1 MKNVKILF
9 FLIVLFSAVSSVFS
23 QVSSSVP
30 EVLSIEK
37 DGKSNTDV
45 NETIA
50 KLKQALKTEKSNSEK
65 MKIYAF
71 MASLQEQLGLYQD
84 AKNNYSLAANYS
96 ASVNKTAGSSAAVE
110 SSYLLGAVRCALSTG
125 DTVSA
130 DYILSTAF
138 LSSGIDAETQSYVKL
153 YAVWSWLCKIS
164 SESELAA
171 PVAVL
176 KQYLTLLPSQSVK
189 PAVLITLWY
198 LTGDN
203 SYADTLKKDFASAPE
218 TAVIKGEA
226 YVMPAPFWYF
236 VPAARPDARPDDKK
250 DSSAVAAKEPAGK
263 AAESAKASKD
273 VIDSA
278 SAGQPAKAAA
288 EKTAVS
294 KETAS
299 NAAENESSGTASNTA
314 VKQQLGLFRDRVNAE
329 ALVERLKAA
338 GFAAEISTEK
348 RTSGNTYYLVTVPEK
363 ADGSV
368 GDRLRKSG
376 FECYPVYE

>member
-1 MKNVKILF
+1 MKNAKILF

-71 MASLQEQLGLYQD
+71 MASLQDQLGLYQD

-171 PVAVL
+171 PVSVL
-176 KQYLTLLPSQSVK
+176 KQYLTVLPSQSVK

-203 SYADTLKKDFASAPE
+203 TYADTLKKDFATAPE

-250 DSSAVAAKEPAGK
+250 DNSAVASKEPAAK
-263 AAESAKASKD
+263 ETSAKTAESAKAAT
-273 VIDSA
+273 VATDSVPAVQAAKESTA
-278 SAGQPAKAAA
+278 SAA
-288 EKTAVS
+288 EK
-294 KETAS
+294 
-299 NAAENESSGTASNTA
+299 ESSGSASNTA

>member
-9 FLIVLFSAVSSVFS
+9 FLIVLFSSVSSVFS

-96 ASVNKTAGSSAAVE
+96 ASVNKTVGSSAAVE

-263 AAESAKASKD
+263 AAKD
-273 VIDSA
+273 VMDSA

-294 KETAS
+294 KEAAS

>member
-1 MKNVKILF
+1 MKNAKILF
-9 FLIVLFSAVSSVFS
+9 FLIAFCFLGSFVFS
-23 QVSSSVP
+23 QVPSSVP

-71 MASLQEQLGLYQD
+71 LASLQEQLGLYQD
-84 AKNNYSLAANYS
+84 AKNNYSLAANFS
-96 ASVNKTAGSSAAVE
+96 ASVNKAAGSSAAVE

-153 YAVWSWLCKIS
+153 YAVWSWLCKVS
-164 SESELAA
+164 SEAELAA

-176 KQYLTLLPSQSVK
+176 KQYLTVLPSQSVK
-189 PAVLITLWY
+189 PKVLITLWY

-203 SYADTLKKDFASAPE
+203 AYADTLKKDFASAPE

-236 VPAARPDARPDDKK
+236 VPAARPDTRPDDKK
-250 DSSAVAAKEPAGK
+250 DNSAVAAKET
-263 AAESAKASKD
+263 S
-273 VIDSA
+273 
-278 SAGQPAKAAA
+278 
-288 EKTAVS
+288 KTAVVATDSSPSVQPS
-294 KETAS
+294 KESAEKATEKAAS
-299 NAAENESSGTASNTA
+299 GSASNTA

-329 ALVERLKAA
+329 ALIERLKAA

-348 RTSGNTYYLVTVPEK
+348 KTSGNTYYLVTVPEK

>member
-1 MKNVKILF
+1 MKNAKILF
-9 FLIVLFSAVSSVFS
+9 FLIVLFSLVSSVFS

-30 EVLSIEK
+30 EVLSIDK

-96 ASVNKTAGSSAAVE
+96 ASVNKAAGSSAAVE

-171 PVAVL
+171 PVSVL
-176 KQYLTLLPSQSVK
+176 KQYLTVLPSQSVK

-203 SYADTLKKDFASAPE
+203 TYADTLKKDFATAPE

-236 VPAARPDARPDDKK
+236 VPAARPDARSDDKK
-250 DSSAVAAKEPAGK
+250 DNSAVASKEPAAK
-263 AAESAKASKD
+263 ETSAKTAESAKA
-273 VIDSA
+273 
-278 SAGQPAKAAA
+278 AKAVMDSIPAVQAVKESTASAA
-288 EKTAVS
+288 EK
-294 KETAS
+294 EF
-299 NAAENESSGTASNTA
+299 SGSASNTA

>member
-1 MKNVKILF
+1 MKNAKILF
-9 FLIVLFSAVSSVFS
+9 FLIVLSSLVSSVFS

-30 EVLSIEK
+30 EVLSIDK

-45 NETIA
+45 DETIA

-96 ASVNKTAGSSAAVE
+96 ASVNKAAGSSAAVE

-171 PVAVL
+171 PVSVL
-176 KQYLTLLPSQSVK
+176 KQYLTVLPSQSVK

-203 SYADTLKKDFASAPE
+203 TYADTLKKDFATAPE

-250 DSSAVAAKEPAGK
+250 DNSAVASKEPAAK
-263 AAESAKASKD
+263 TAESAKAAT
-273 VIDSA
+273 VATDSV
-278 SAGQPAKAAA
+278 PAVQAAK
-288 EKTAVS
+288 ESTA
-294 KETAS
+294 